1 MFLLCLLFH
10 AYTYTYKYVTFI
22 VKFIAYFSCIRVCYF
37 FALFSMLLYLTLAI
51 DKVDYCWLLISA
63 GRSFK
68 GAIEARACFR
78 ERDCSFYIFQ
88 RPKNAFFSKNP
99 VLSVL
104 ARFLRNTDC
113 KQNTLWPEPI
123 YYLVLCFWRSLTER
137 KVNGLNVVLVWH
149 FPSWLFS
156 VHNI

>member
-68 GAIEARACFR
+68 GAIEARACFS

-88 RPKNAFFSKNP
+88 RPKNVFFSKNP

-113 KQNTLWPEPI
+113 KQI
-123 YYLVLCFWRSLTER
+123 LCDQNQFIIWFSVSGGPLQRER
-137 KVNGLNVVLVWH
+137 QMASMLCWY
-149 FPSWLFS
+149 FPSWPFS